1 MKAAVAKKLKSILLI
16 IHESQPSE
24 KTITELV
31 HLSRTIISGYL
42 ICAKSSVMQ
51 LTRLHGISL
60 SDISYDCVGE
70 LFKRNHKGNYQTL
83 IKFFSSL
90 RISIEVIPENEL
102 FFAFKSL
109 LIQIADAHISRLYA
123 KIDPAGAKI
132 QRNIKDTVRKVDFF
146 SVRKNVNGLYLIPKS
161 QSENCKQPFIEVEN
175 IEHDFLSS
183 ADSTMTTKTLLRILF
198 EIISAQ
204 ESFRKGISLVD
215 VVKLF
220 KKIYSIETKYS
231 VDEEFIPVNTDCKF
245 NEVEQTEITAN
256 VLQKVNAKIE
266 LYYSKGKI
274 TPNQKDALYKTVND
288 IVQDWL
294 ETGASNIS
302 LFEYV
307 NRYLKIDVK
316 TYRKGIRDKLEY
328 LVKYAKKEFSRRL
341 LSNR

>member
-1 MKAAVAKKLKSILLI
+1 LKAAVAKKLKSILLI
-16 IHESQPSE
+16 IRESQPSE

-31 HLSRTIISGYL
+31 HLSRAIISGYL
-42 ICAKSSVMQ
+42 ISTKSSIMQ

-70 LFKRNHKGNYQTL
+70 LFKRNHKGDYQTL

-90 RISIEVIPENEL
+90 RISIAAIPEHEL

-109 LIQIADAHISRLYA
+109 LIQISEAHISRMYA

-146 SVRKNVNGLYLIPKS
+146 SIRKNINGLHLFVKTS
-161 QSENCKQPFIEVEN
+161 SENNEKLYLKIEN
-175 IEHDFLSS
+175 IEHEFLSL
-183 ADSTMTTKTLLRILF
+183 ANAKMTTKKLLKILF

-204 ESFRKGISLVD
+204 ENYRNEISLTD
-215 VVKLF
+215 TVKLF
-220 KKIYSIETKYS
+220 KEIYSTETKCDL
-231 VDEEFIPVNTDCKF
+231 DEEYFPAINYNKF
-245 NEVEQTEITAN
+245 NDIELTEITEKA
-256 VLQKVNAKIE
+256 LHKVNSKIE

-294 ETGASNIS
+294 ETGVSNFT

-328 LVKYAKKEFSRRL
+328 LVKYAKKEFSRSL